1 MNLKDIGL
9 KKLKN
14 YLKEINLKIESAKIK
29 NDTKAINDLESEKL
43 SIVEHIKI
51 LDDRMSSIEVKGLKD
66 KDITDSEIKNIAYKE
81 ILLRSFIKQANS
93 RAYFIGE
100 ISKIKNYFFDITIL
114 EKGKTCSF
122 NIVSNHFIEEPYFIS
137 KESIK
142 QIEEK
147 GWNLNKGANGTNLF
161 KKIFPIET
169 ELEIRDLNST
179 IYWLV
184 SEIFRINDS
193 SKIQVRYDVG

>member
-1 MNLKDIGL
+1 MSNNVTDNEFKIS
-9 KKLKN
+9 KN
-14 YLKEINLKIESAKIK
+14 K
-29 NDTKAINDLESEKL
+29 NM
-43 SIVEHIKI
+43 V
-51 LDDRMSSIEVKGLKD
+51 
-66 KDITDSEIKNIAYKE
+66 DSEVKNIAYKE

-93 RAYFIGE
+93 GAYFIGE

-161 KKIFPIET
+161 KKTFPIET